1 MCCLFILEDEV
12 IIIISIFYLQSWTG
26 AVSVPSAIVAMLL
39 RLPNLKFAIVTL
51 GEDGCI
57 MIDRRTEIGMPLFV
71 VSKLSKLSDSLFIFT
86 ISY

>member
-1 MCCLFILEDEV
+1 
-12 IIIISIFYLQSWTG
+12 
-26 AVSVPSAIVAMLL
+26 MLL

-71 VSKLSKLSDSLFIFT
+71 VSKLSKLSDSLFNFT